1 MLKVGITGGIGVGKT
16 VVARMFQLLGV
27 PVYDS
32 DARAKWVMRH
42 DNVLKAELIDA
53 YGPRAFTEQG
63 ELDRTYIASVVFNN
77 PERLQQLNSLVHP
90 HVRNDFTNWIRQHSD
105 KPYIMK
111 EAALMYESEAWK
123 QVDKM
128 IAVYAPME
136 VRIKRLLLRDRHRTE
151 ADIKSIISKQLS
163 EEEKMAR
170 ADYIVTNDDQQMV
183 IPQVLALHEQ
193 LLTIAATH

>member
-16 VVARMFQLLGV
+16 VVARMFELLGI

-32 DARAKWVMRH
+32 DGRAKWVMVN
-42 DNVLKAELIDA
+42 DKALKTELIAAFGPEA
-53 YGPRAFTEQG
+53 YTEDG
-63 ELDRTYIASVVFNN
+63 ELNRTYIGSIVFNN

-90 HVRNDFTNWIRQHSD
+90 HVRYDFFNWVSQHAD
-105 KPYIMK
+105 KPYIIK

-123 QVDKM
+123 QIDKM
-128 IAVYAPME
+128 IAVYAPLE
-136 VRIKRLLLRDRHRTE
+136 VRLKRLLKRDKHRTE
-151 ADIKSIISKQLS
+151 ADIRAIISKQLS

-170 ADYIVTNDDQQMV
+170 ADFVITNDDLQMV

-193 LLTIAATH
+193 FLKLASHQ